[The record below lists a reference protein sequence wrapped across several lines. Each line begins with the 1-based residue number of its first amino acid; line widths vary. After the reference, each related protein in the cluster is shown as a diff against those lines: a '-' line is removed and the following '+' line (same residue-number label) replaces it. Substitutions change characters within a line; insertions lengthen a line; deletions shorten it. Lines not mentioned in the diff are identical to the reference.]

1 MTGLPLD
8 FRKWLVTVG
17 THEVTSHLNLLFIEN
32 GVPLTQDY
40 ITALSN
46 YNLRTETDIL
56 REWAHQQVRNLVI
69 ELLFNKL
76 SDTSNHVASFI
87 HKYCDN
93 ISNSLLKEEAC
104 RLIHNT
110 VQVSSLDVTVPR
122 TKITTTVYNLYIH
135 PPTVKTTPLTSWRQ
149 FIAGQR
155 FYAGIYGVAV
165 KYQYPWRC
173 FHCKLIDHPAGLCH
187 LVRNMRDRRETTNGA
202 PPPEDNDL
210 LPAPPEPAP
219 GPSSRPQNP
228 NHGKRANVKGK
239 GIASGS
245 QRGNRRPE
253 TPSKINSVRP
263 AGPKKRK
270 VN

>member
-122 TKITTTVYNLYIH
+122 TKIMTTVYNLYIH
-135 PPTVKTTPLTSWRQ
+135 PPNLLEAIHSGAEVLCRNLWRQ
-149 FIAGQR
+149 SKVPIPLAMLQL
-155 FYAGIYGVAV
+155 
-165 KYQYPWRC
+165 Q
-173 FHCKLIDHPAGLCH
+173 IDQ
-187 LVRNMRDRRETTNGA
+187 
-202 PPPEDNDL
+202 PP
-210 LPAPPEPAP
+210 
-219 GPSSRPQNP
+219 SRPLPPCQKHEGEKR
-228 NHGKRANVKGK
+228 NHQWG
-239 GIASGS
+239 
-245 QRGNRRPE
+245 
-253 TPSKINSVRP
+253 TPT
-263 AGPKKRK
+263 
-270 VN
+270 